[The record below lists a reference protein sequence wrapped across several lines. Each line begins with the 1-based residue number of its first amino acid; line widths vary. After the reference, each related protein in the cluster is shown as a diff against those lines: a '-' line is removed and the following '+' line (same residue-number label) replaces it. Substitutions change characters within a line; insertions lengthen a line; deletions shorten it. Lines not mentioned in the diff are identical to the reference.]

1 MAWSTTRTGLSTLT
15 HLTDSQRMADTDP
28 SATLAELS
36 TSLTALEQALDPLLA
51 TPLQQHL
58 EHSAAADSPLTQAR
72 AHILA
77 SYVVHDLVWGQSA
90 QSLPESAPGP
100 ETEPVPL
107 AVYLKAAGIEP
118 ASHPVMQELV
128 RFATVVR
135 PHGMP
140 AD

>member
-1 MAWSTTRTGLSTLT
+1 
-15 HLTDSQRMADTDP
+15 MADTDP

-58 EHSAAADSPLTQAR
+58 EHSAAAADSPLLQAR

-90 QSLPESAPGP
+90 HSLPASAPRALNP
-100 ETEPVPL
+100 QPTL

-128 RFATVVR
+128 RC
-135 PHGMP
+135 
-140 AD
+140 